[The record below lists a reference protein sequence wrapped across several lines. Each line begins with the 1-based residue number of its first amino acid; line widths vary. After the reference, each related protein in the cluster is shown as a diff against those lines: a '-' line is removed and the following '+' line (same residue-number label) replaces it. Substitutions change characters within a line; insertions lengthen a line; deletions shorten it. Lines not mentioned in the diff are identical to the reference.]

1 MNVKEAWTAKIT
13 LDDKAENKTN
23 NLIPFTI

>member
-1 MNVKEAWTAKIT
+1 MNDKEPWISKIT